1 MHYDLVDLRI
11 LLALA
16 RAGSLS
22 RAAEE
27 VHLTVSALSVRLKRL
42 EEEAGT
48 LLFERPGK
56 GLVQTPAALVLV
68 NAARRVLE
76 AAASLEED
84 FAPYARRE
92 AKPLRIFSNSTGLEN
107 FLCRLTGPFLAKHP
121 ETRIEFVARR
131 SSAITEAVQTGEAD
145 LGLAGGAA
153 AEDEARAAASGVR
166 LFPYVDDRHVLISRK
181 DHELLRGLQK
191 KTISFAETLRYPYA
205 SLLESAPMTA
215 AMRER
220 ALAIG
225 CRYEPVVEVPSFTI
239 LVEVVRSGGLLAVA
253 PYSAAADGMKDLAV
267 TELSDAWAARP
278 MAFLAPASRPMRPDA
293 EAFLEFALSA
303 EGARYLPGGMSLTG
317 SQR

>member
-1 MHYDLVDLRI
+1 MLV
-11 LLALA
+11 
-16 RAGSLS
+16 
-22 RAAEE
+22 
-27 VHLTVSALSVRLKRL
+27 K
-42 EEEAGT
+42 
-48 LLFERPGK
+48 
-56 GLVQTPAALVLV
+56 
-68 NAARRVLE
+68 AARRVLE

-92 AKPLRIFSNSTGLEN
+92 EKPLRILSNSTGLEN

-153 AEDEARAAASGVR
+153 AADEGQAAESGVR

-181 DHELLRGLQK
+181 DHELLRGLRK

-220 ALAIG
+220 ALLIG

-239 LVEVVRSGGLLAVA
+239 LVEVVRSGGLLAIA
-253 PYSAAADGMKDLAV
+253 PYSAVAEGMTDLAL
-267 TELSDAWAARP
+267 TGLSDAWAARP

-303 EGARYLPGGMSLTG
+303 EGAKYLSRGMTLSG
-317 SQR
+317 H